1 VADKPSS
8 EISMSDISFDVL
20 EEIERRLLWLSTR
33 MIDHANRRG
42 ETEIK
47 VGGHQASCASMATI
61 MTALW
66 FAHIGGD
73 DKVAVKPH
81 ASPLYHSIKYLTG
94 ELDRSYL
101 TTLREFGGLQA
112 YPSRTKDPD
121 VSDFSTGSVGLGAVA
136 PLFSAATRRYVDD
149 HFDVGPPARFIAIA
163 GDAELDEGNVWE
175 AISDP
180 SLQGL
185 GNVMLI
191 VDLNR
196 QSLDRIIPGIQAQR
210 LMSFFRDAGWHVVE
224 AKYGTKLKALFE
236 RPGGESVRRHI
247 DDMSNEEYQSLL
259 AYTGSELRSRFLVN
273 ADPEVGIAIAEVPDA
288 DLASVIQNLGG
299 HDLEV
304 LIDAYRECDTETD
317 RPSVVFAYTI
327 KGWGLPIVGD
337 PMNHSALMSPAQVEA
352 LRETVGLT
360 VDAEWDRFA
369 PLSAP
374 GSLCT
379 KVGAEVNNEPT
390 PPRPVLPVP
399 TDASTRHKPEMSTQE
414 AFGRALVALGKIDAL
429 GGRIV
434 TVSPDVSVS
443 TNLGGWINA
452 HGVYAPTEWHDY
464 FEQDRVLKW
473 EPRPDG
479 QHIELGISE
488 MNLFLLLG
496 QLGLAHDHHGEMLI
510 PIGTVYDP
518 FVLRGL
524 DALIYSL
531 YNGSRFIVAGTPA
544 GITLSSEG
552 GAHQSSITPSVGLE
566 LPGIVQTEPTY
577 ARALEWLLLEG
588 VRDLS
593 EVSGSSLYIRMSTRP
608 IDQSPIDDAGRR
620 IGETELRR
628 QIVAGGYRL
637 VEPGSGETLIVAASG
652 PVMPEVLAAADLLA
666 DEGVASVV
674 LDITS
679 LNRLYSGWAD
689 SFSSATRASAMPDG
703 AGHLERLILPDER
716 SAPILTVHDAASH
729 SMAWLGSVFG
739 QRVVPIGVDR
749 FGESGTIEELYE
761 AFGMLPHQI
770 MTAGLIAT
778 GGSN

>member
-1 VADKPSS
+1 LTEEQKRDA
-8 EISMSDISFDVL
+8 IHSDIDFDAL
-20 EEIERRLLWLSTR
+20 EVIEQRLLWLSTR

-42 ETEIK
+42 NTEIK

-94 ELDRSYL
+94 ELDGSYL
-101 TTLREFGGLQA
+101 TTLRALGGLQA

-149 HFDVGPPARFIAIA
+149 HFPQQPRARFIAIA

-175 AISDP
+175 AIADP

-224 AKYGTKLKALFE
+224 AKYGTKLKELFA
-236 RPGGESVRRHI
+236 RPNGGSVRDHI
-247 DDMSNEEYQSLL
+247 DAMSNEEYQSLF
-259 AYTGSELRSRFLVN
+259 AYTGAELRSRFLAN
-273 ADPEVGIAIAEVPDA
+273 ADPGVGKAIADITDD
-288 DLASVIQNLGG
+288 DLASVVQNLGG
-299 HDLEV
+299 HDLRV
-304 LIDAYRECDTETD
+304 LVDAYRECDAVTD

-337 PMNHSALMSPAQVEA
+337 PMNHSALMSALQIDA
-352 LRETVGLT
+352 LREETHLT
-360 VDAEWDRFA
+360 PATEWDRF
-369 PLSAP
+369 SD
-374 GSLCT
+374 GSGEAAICSRI
-379 KVGAEVNNEPT
+379 GDEVNNEPT
-390 PPRPVLPVP
+390 PPRPLLAVP
-399 TDASTRHKPEMSTQE
+399 DASEARHGPKVSTQE
-414 AFGRALVALGKIDAL
+414 AFGRTLVALGRDETLAPRL
-429 GGRIV
+429 V

-443 TNLGGWINA
+443 TSLGGWINA
-452 HGVYAPTEWHDY
+452 HGVYAATERHDY
-464 FEQDRVLKW
+464 FDQDQVLKW
-473 EPRPDG
+473 KPGPHG

-496 QLGLAHDHHGEMLI
+496 QLGLSHDHHGEMLI

-544 GITLSSEG
+544 GITLASEG

-566 LPGIVQTEPTY
+566 LPGIIQTEPTY
-577 ARALEWLLLEG
+577 AQAVDWLLVQG
-588 VRDLS
+588 VRRLS
-593 EVSGSSLYIRMSTRP
+593 DRDGSSLYLRLSTRA
-608 IDQSPIDDAGRR
+608 IDQSPFDAAADR
-620 IGETELRR
+620 IGSA
-628 QIVAGGYRL
+628 QIRTDVLTGGYRL
-637 VEPGSGETLIVAASG
+637 LEPGDGEPLIIAASG
-652 PVMPEVLAAADLLA
+652 PVMPEVLAAVELLME
-666 DEGVASVV
+666 EGVAPVV

-679 LNRLYSGWAD
+679 LNLLYRGWVDALTQAA
-689 SFSSATRASAMPDG
+689 ATSTVPEG
-703 AGHLERLILPDER
+703 VGHLGSLIRPGERTT
-716 SAPILTVHDAASH
+716 PIVTVHDAASH

-739 QRVVPIGVDR
+739 QQVVPIGVDR
-749 FGESGTIEELYE
+749 FGESGTIEELYGE
-761 AFGMLPHQI
+761 FGFLPRQI
-770 MTAGLIAT
+770 MTAGLIAIDD
-778 GGSN
+778 

>member
-1 VADKPSS
+1 MEEHEKDA
-8 EISMSDISFDVL
+8 IRSDIDFDAL
-20 EEIERRLLWLSTR
+20 EAIEQRLLWLSAR

-42 ETEIK
+42 DTEIK

-101 TTLREFGGLQA
+101 TTLRQLGGLQA

-136 PLFSAATRRYVDD
+136 PLFSAAARRYVND
-149 HFDVGPPARFIAIA
+149 HFPHQPQARFIAIA

-175 AISDP
+175 AIADP

-210 LMSFFRDAGWHVVE
+210 LMSFFREAGWHVVE
-224 AKYGTKLKALFE
+224 AKYGTKLNALFAQ
-236 RPGGESVRRHI
+236 PNGESVRDHI
-247 DDMSNEEYQSLL
+247 DAMSNEEYQSLF
-259 AYTGSELRSRFLVN
+259 AYTGDELRSRFLAN
-273 ADPEVGIAIAEVPDA
+273 ADPDVGKALSDITDDE
-288 DLASVIQNLGG
+288 LASVVQNLGG
-299 HDLEV
+299 HDLRV
-304 LIDAYRECDTETD
+304 LVDAYRECDAVTD

-337 PMNHSALMSPAQVEA
+337 PMNHSALMSSPQVDA
-352 LRETVGLT
+352 LRAESGLT
-360 VDAEWDRFA
+360 PSTEWDRFA
-369 PLSAP
+369 T
-374 GSLCT
+374 GSREAAICSRI
-379 KVGAEVNNEPT
+379 GDEVNNEPT
-390 PPRPVLPVP
+390 PPRPDLDVP
-399 TDASTRHKPEMSTQE
+399 DTSKARHGPKASSQE
-414 AFGRALVALGKIDAL
+414 AFGRTLVALGRDEAL
-429 GGRIV
+429 ASRLI

-452 HGVYAPTEWHDY
+452 HGVYAATERHDY
-464 FEQDRVLKW
+464 FEQDQVLKW
-473 EPRPDG
+473 KPGPRG

-496 QLGLAHDHHGEMLI
+496 QLGLSHDHHGEMLI

-544 GITLSSEG
+544 GVTLASEG

-566 LPGIVQTEPTY
+566 LPGIIQTEPTY
-577 ARALEWLLLEG
+577 ARALDWLLLEG
-588 VRDLS
+588 IRRLS
-593 EVSGSSLYIRMSTRP
+593 DPQGSSLYLRLSTRS
-608 IDQSPIDDAGRR
+608 IDQSPFDTAADR
-620 IGETELRR
+620 IGTA
-628 QIVAGGYRL
+628 QIRSDVLAGGYRL
-637 VEPGSGETLIVAASG
+637 FEPGDGEPLIIAASG
-652 PVMPEVLAAADLLA
+652 PIMPEVLAATDLLIE
-666 DEGVASVV
+666 EGVAPLVI
-674 LDITS
+674 DITS
-679 LNRLYSGWAD
+679 LNLLYRGWVKALAD
-689 SFSSATRASAMPDG
+689 ATTTSTLPAG
-703 AGHLERLILPDER
+703 VGHLGSLIRPGER
-716 SAPILTVHDAASH
+716 ATPIVTVHDAASH

-739 QRVVPIGVDR
+739 QQVVPIGVDR
-749 FGESGTIEELYE
+749 FGESGTIDELYGE
-761 AFGMLPHQI
+761 FGFLPHQI
-770 MTAGLIAT
+770 MTSGLIAID
-778 GGSN
+778 SD

>member
-1 VADKPSS
+1 MEEHEKDA
-8 EISMSDISFDVL
+8 IRSDIDFDAL
-20 EEIERRLLWLSTR
+20 EAIEQRLLWLSAR

-42 ETEIK
+42 DTEIK

-101 TTLREFGGLQA
+101 TKLRQLGGLQA

-136 PLFSAATRRYVDD
+136 PLFSAAARRYVDD
-149 HFDVGPPARFIAIA
+149 HFPHQPQARFIAIA

-175 AISDP
+175 AIADP

-210 LMSFFRDAGWHVVE
+210 LMSFFREAGWHVVE
-224 AKYGTKLKALFE
+224 AKYGTKLNALFAQ
-236 RPGGESVRRHI
+236 PNGESVRDHI
-247 DDMSNEEYQSLL
+247 DAMSNEEYQSLF
-259 AYTGSELRSRFLVN
+259 AYTGDELRSRFLAN
-273 ADPEVGIAIAEVPDA
+273 ADPDVGKALSNITDDE
-288 DLASVIQNLGG
+288 LASVVQNLGG
-299 HDLEV
+299 HDLRV
-304 LIDAYRECDTETD
+304 LVDAYRECDAVMD

-337 PMNHSALMSPAQVEA
+337 PMNHSALMSSPQVDA
-352 LRETVGLT
+352 LRAESGLT
-360 VDAEWDRFA
+360 PSTEWDRFA
-369 PLSAP
+369 T
-374 GSLCT
+374 GSREAAICSRI
-379 KVGAEVNNEPT
+379 GDEVNNEPT
-390 PPRPVLPVP
+390 PPRPDLDVP
-399 TDASTRHKPEMSTQE
+399 DTSKARHGPKASSQE
-414 AFGRALVALGKIDAL
+414 AFGRTLVALGRDEAL
-429 GGRIV
+429 ASRLI

-452 HGVYAPTEWHDY
+452 HGVYAATERHDY
-464 FEQDRVLKW
+464 FEQDQVLKW
-473 EPRPDG
+473 KPGPRG

-496 QLGLAHDHHGEMLI
+496 QLGLSHDHHGEMLI

-544 GITLSSEG
+544 GVTLASEG

-566 LPGIVQTEPTY
+566 LPGIIQTEPTY
-577 ARALEWLLLEG
+577 ARALDWLLLEG
-588 VRDLS
+588 IRRLS
-593 EVSGSSLYIRMSTRP
+593 DPEGSSLYLRLSTRS
-608 IDQSPIDDAGRR
+608 IDQSPFDTAADR
-620 IGETELRR
+620 IGTA
-628 QIVAGGYRL
+628 QIRSDVLAGGYRL
-637 VEPGSGETLIVAASG
+637 FEPGNGEPLIIAASG
-652 PVMPEVLAAADLLA
+652 PIMPEVLAATDLLIE
-666 DEGVASVV
+666 EGVAPLVI
-674 LDITS
+674 DITS
-679 LNRLYSGWAD
+679 LNLLYRGWVKALAD
-689 SFSSATRASAMPDG
+689 ATTTSTLPAG
-703 AGHLERLILPDER
+703 VGHLGSLIRPGER
-716 SAPILTVHDAASH
+716 ATPIVTVHDAASH

-739 QRVVPIGVDR
+739 QQVVPIGVDR
-749 FGESGTIEELYE
+749 FGESGTIDELYGE
-761 AFGMLPHQI
+761 FGFLPHQI
-770 MTAGLIAT
+770 MTSGLIAID
-778 GGSN
+778 SD

>member
-1 VADKPSS
+1 MGTASGNDGAR
-8 EISMSDISFDVL
+8 MDIDFEAL
-20 EEIERRLLWLSTR
+20 EKIEERLLWLSTR

-42 ETEIK
+42 DTEIK

-94 ELDRSYL
+94 ELDQRYL
-101 TTLREFGGLQA
+101 TTLRQFGGLQA

-136 PLFSAATRRYVDD
+136 PLFSAAARRYLDD
-149 HFDVGPPARFIAIA
+149 HFMPRPPARFIAIA

-175 AISDP
+175 AIADP
-180 SLQGL
+180 ALQGL

-224 AKYGTKLKALFE
+224 AKYGTKLQTLFNQ
-236 RPGGESVRRHI
+236 PDGASVLSHI
-247 DDMSNEEYQSLL
+247 DAMSNEEYQSLF
-259 AYTGSELRSRFLVN
+259 AHTGAALRTRFLAN
-273 ADPEVGIAIAEVPDA
+273 ADRAVGDAIADIDDD
-288 DLASVIQNLGG
+288 DLAAVIQDLGG
-299 HDLEV
+299 HDLRV
-304 LIDAYRECDTETD
+304 LVDAYRECDAVTD
-317 RPSVVFAYTI
+317 KPSVVFAYTI

-337 PMNHSALMSPAQVEA
+337 PMNHSALMTTSQMDA
-352 LRETVGLT
+352 LRTDVGLT
-360 VDAEWDRFA
+360 VDTEWDRFA
-369 PLSAP
+369 T
-374 GSLCT
+374 GSGPADICS
-379 KVGAEVNNEPT
+379 KVGADVNNEPI
-390 PPRPVLPVP
+390 PRRPTLVVP
-399 TDASTRHKPEMSTQE
+399 ERTGARHKPRVSTQE
-414 AFGRALVALGKIDAL
+414 AFGRVLVALGRDEAL
-429 GGRIV
+429 SHRIV

-452 HGVYAPTEWHDY
+452 HGVYAATERHDY

-473 EPRPDG
+473 KPGPGG

-496 QLGLAHDHHGEMLI
+496 QLGLSHDHHGEMLI

-544 GITLSSEG
+544 GITLSAEG

-566 LPGIVQTEPTY
+566 LPGIIQTEPTY
-577 ARALEWLLLEG
+577 ATALEWLLLEG
-588 VRDLS
+588 VGALS
-593 EVSGSSLYIRMSTRP
+593 DPDGSSLYIRMSTRP
-608 IDQSPIDDAGRR
+608 IDQAPFDAAAER
-620 IGETELRR
+620 IGETLLRSD
-628 QIVAGGYRL
+628 VLSGGYRL
-637 VEPGSGETLIVAASG
+637 TEPGVGEPLVIAASG
-652 PVMPEVLAAADLLA
+652 PVMPEVLAAARLLEE
-666 DEGVASVV
+666 EGVAPTVV
-674 LDITS
+674 DITS
-679 LNRLYSGWAD
+679 LNRLYDGWVD
-689 SFSSATRASAMPDG
+689 AMTTAARTSTVVTG
-703 AGHLERLILPDER
+703 AGHLEELIRPRER
-716 SAPILTVHDAASH
+716 TAPILTVHDAASH

-739 QRVVPIGVDR
+739 QRVLPIGVDR
-749 FGESGTIEELYE
+749 FGESGSIPELYG
-761 AFGMLPHQI
+761 AFGLLPHQI
-770 MTAGLIAT
+770 MTAGLVALDR
-778 GGSN
+778 